1 MADAQ
6 LLFGKLTIFKMKTE
20 IILESDSLSYPT
32 KDERKEIEKRI
43 PKINRLDFNCTSAFI
58 DFLESSHI
66 ENAIRK
72 EDIYWWNNCLNNRI
86 GKLNETYIYT
96 VTHHQRLERSTLQE
110 GSQKH
115 TDRILFEYYVE
126 IFYYFFFSTR
136 DVFGQLLNIIFDL
149 RIDETKIHLNFC
161 MK

>member
-1 MADAQ
+1 
-6 LLFGKLTIFKMKTE
+6 MKTE
-20 IILESDSLSYPT
+20 IILKSDSLSYPT

-58 DFLESSHI
+58 DFLESSDI

-115 TDRILFEYYVE
+115 TDRILFE
-126 IFYYFFFSTR
+126 
-136 DVFGQLLNIIFDL
+136 
-149 RIDETKIHLNFC
+149 
-161 MK
+161 